1 MRIVIAI
8 FLALAAAG
16 CQQQV
21 SLQSWQDCVEE
32 YVWGQGNGN
41 AGVLRD
47 LPTPGQWKGFAIIS
61 ENDPASSTDVNGVL
75 LAHRRIGSKAYF
87 IYLIGLVRQQQVQ
100 DIRLVA
106 MSASPEGFAWRSSRK
121 SDEALRSYR
130 GFKNGQ
136 WKKLF
141 PGRADGPWSYTG
153 FPGEGEV
160 FKLSVAGNK
169 LTVAHEPSGAQWM
182 LELPQDGPTTAPS
195 VADVK

>member
-1 MRIVIAI
+1 MRTVIAI
-8 FLALAAAG
+8 FLALTAAG

-21 SLQSWQDCVEE
+21 SLRTWQDSVEE
-32 YVWGQGNGN
+32 YVWDQGNGN

-61 ENDPASSTDVNGVL
+61 ENDPASSTDVNGIL
-75 LAHRRIGSKAYF
+75 LAHRPIGSKTYF
-87 IYLIGLVRQQQVQ
+87 VYLVGLVRQQHVE

-121 SDEALRSYR
+121 NDEALRSYR
-130 GFKNGQ
+130 DFKNGQ

-153 FPGEGEV
+153 FPGEGDV
-160 FKLSVAGNK
+160 FK
-169 LTVAHEPSGAQWM
+169 LTVAGGKLMAMHEASGATWM
-182 LELPQDGPTTAPS
+182 LELPQDLPTTAPA
-195 VADVK
+195 VAESK